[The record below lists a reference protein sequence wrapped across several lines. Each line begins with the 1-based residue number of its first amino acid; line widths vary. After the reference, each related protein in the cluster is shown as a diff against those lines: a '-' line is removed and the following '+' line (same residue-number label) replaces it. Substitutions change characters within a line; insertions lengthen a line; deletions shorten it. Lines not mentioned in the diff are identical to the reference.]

1 MFVISLHGPVVLT
14 KKNHQFLIA
23 AGGGGIAA
31 QKKGD
36 PVVPE
41 ETLPAPKEE
50 PLKRGPGLA
59 GATILRN
66 VKKVDA
72 LGRKPRRALD
82 GTAHLNPI
90 PKEALLQKNRN
101 RKQQQKRVWRRWLN
115 KTTVSLTSWGM
126 IVILKE
132 WQL

>member
-1 MFVISLHGPVVLT
+1 MFVISLHGPVMLT

-31 QKKGD
+31 QKGN

-59 GATILRN
+59 GVTTLRN

-90 PKEALLQKNRN
+90 PKEALLQKTRN
-101 RKQQQKRVWRRWLN
+101 RKQQQQRV
-115 KTTVSLTSWGM
+115 
-126 IVILKE
+126 
-132 WQL
+132 